1 MGFIRFIGNI
11 ILIVTLVFIIFNG
24 YQIYKTKHYFSRKTL
39 IIVLVAI
46 IGTTIGSP
54 LSNMQSKHEITAA
67 KERSERLESKKDKT
81 EAKKDSIALSKKI
94 ESSNSKLEKAQKEKQ
109 EVSNFEKTSEG
120 KLAKK
125 VGYNRI
131 FGQFKKVNKHFKNE
145 TSGYTVETRN
155 SLKVGYAYNT
165 SNNIISNIKLDFRSL
180 PLNPDLDKEMLSEH
194 LHDYMP
200 KDAALKTTT
209 SDTEYIYHSDSIQK
223 DFKVTY
229 QVSSNNE
236 ISLIMILGL

>member
-1 MGFIRFIGNI
+1 MGFIRFIGNAIAFITI
-11 ILIVTLVFIIFNG
+11 IYVFYSG
-24 YQIYKTKHYFSRKTL
+24 YKIYKSKNYLSKKTL
-39 IIVLVAI
+39 ITFIVAI
-46 IGTTIGSP
+46 IGTSIGSP
-54 LSNMQSKHEITAA
+54 LMNMHSKSEIAA
-67 KERSERLESKKDKT
+67 AEEHSERIKSKKDQV
-81 EAKKDSIALSKKI
+81 ESKKDSIALSKKI
-94 ESSNSKLEKAQKEKQ
+94 ESSDTKTEKKQKEKQ
-109 EVSNFEKTSEG
+109 EILNFEKTSEG

-125 VGYNRI
+125 VGYNKI
-131 FGQFKKVNKHFKNE
+131 FGQFKKVTKHFKNE

-155 SLKVGYAYNT
+155 SLKIGYAYNT

-180 PLNPDLDKEMLSEH
+180 PLNPDLDKEIISEH

-200 KDAALKTTT
+200 ADAALKTTN

-229 QVSSNNE
+229 QLNSNNE